1 MQIISHKLKLCHV
14 KFVFFFNI
22 EFLKHAPCMQKIEQ
36 QNEVCFKQ
44 YTNQMRQIAEKTPM
58 NDISQEDLLTFKT
71 TMKRKRD
78 AADEGIKNV
87 CW

>member
-1 MQIISHKLKLCHV
+1 MSNL
-14 KFVFFFNI
+14 FFFNI

-44 YTNQMRQIAEKTPM
+44 YTNQMRNIAEKTPM